1 MEMNC
6 MTPKRRKS
14 SKVALKEE
22 ETKIP
27 LDLSEAFEDDTKE
40 EFEEQ
45 PEKTQSKNQNKEEL
59 NLGDR
64 IKQNIDKVKAKDGI
78 IGYILRNVKSAS
90 IDLKESGKIIDYAVL
105 SSSALEASQ
114 KLSDTFDLGDIK
126 HILVQGNTVKLL
138 SFSKEETKI
147 SVFMEQKVDHIR
159 VYKDLLS

>member
-1 MEMNC
+1 M
-6 MTPKRRKS
+6 
-14 SKVALKEE
+14 KEE